1 MVSLTL
7 AVPNELKNIMNKY
20 PEINWSEVA
29 RRAIL
34 EKSKILEK
42 MDKLLSKSKFNEED
56 ALKHGNIVK
65 EKVWKLHKGVK

>member
-7 AVPNELKNIMNKY
+7 AVPKELKSLMEKH

-29 RRAIL
+29 RQSIW

-42 MDKLLSKSKFNEED
+42 MDKLLSKSKFTKED
-56 ALKHGNIVK
+56 ALKHGKIVK
-65 EKVWKLHKGVK
+65 EKVWRLHKEAE

>member
-42 MDKLLSKSKFNEED
+42 MDKLLSKRKINEED